1 MKSIFFFIYEFLL
14 MPFVVVA
21 IPLAALFHP
30 KVKEGLRLRKLDK
43 KSNKWLGHCVW
54 IHVSSGEWE
63 YARPLAR
70 LLKSRGDR
78 ILVTHFSPSV
88 RRALEN
94 SKEVDAVY
102 ALPMDTRFLVKDFFE
117 RFKPRVL
124 MLARTD
130 LWPVLLNETKK
141 RKIPIVLFS
150 ATLSNEVLEGRSKLA
165 TILQKIKF
173 SFVDRLYCVSKEDQ
187 SNLDLLL
194 GAGRSKAIGDTRFDQ
209 AIFRLQNAKTLK
221 NFTDPKFKY
230 FVAGSTW
237 KPDEEVLVPAIDQ
250 LGDTPLRFVIVP
262 HEPTPAHLQYLKNL
276 LSDHGLQMR
285 LYSDIKDSSW
295 AERGEV
301 CVVDQVGVLAELYL
315 QADYAFVGN
324 SFKTNSIHS
333 VMEPLAAGCLTF
345 VGPFHKNNREAIEF
359 SSISLTSGFH
369 PVEVVENSD
378 DFAEKLLTVLN
389 AHRPFAEEIKKQ
401 VQAKAGASQRLMDEI
416 TPLLL

>member
-1 MKSIFFFIYEFLL
+1 MTIFFLIYEYIVMPIVILLLPIAGFLND
-14 MPFVVVA
+14 
-21 IPLAALFHP
+21 
-30 KVKEGLRLRKLDK
+30 KVREGLRLRKEDK

-70 LLKSRGDR
+70 LLKARGER
-78 ILVTHFSPSV
+78 VLVTHFSPSV
-88 RRALEN
+88 RRSLEN

-102 ALPMDTRFLVKDFFE
+102 ALPMDTSASLKDFFE

-130 LWPVLLNETKK
+130 LWPVLLRETKK
-141 RKIPIVLFS
+141 HKIPIVLFS
-150 ATLSNEVLEGRSKLA
+150 ATLSDEVLEGRGMLA
-165 TILQKIKF
+165 TRLQKLKF
-173 SFVDRLYCVSKEDQ
+173 SFVDRLYCVSPADQ
-187 SNLDLLL
+187 ANLDSLL
-194 GAGRSKAIGDTRFDQ
+194 GSGRAKAIGDTRFDQ

-237 KPDEEVLVPAIDQ
+237 KPDEEILVPVIDEMSD
-250 LGDTPLRFVIVP
+250 LPLRFVIVP
-262 HEPTPAHLQYLKNL
+262 HEPTPAHLQYLKNFL
-276 LSDHGLQMR
+276 NDHGLQMR
-285 LYSDIKDSSW
+285 LYSDIKDSTW

-324 SFKTNSIHS
+324 SFKTNSVHS
-333 VMEPLAAGCLTF
+333 VMEPIAAGCLTF

-359 SSISLTSGFH
+359 SAQTISGGFH
-369 PVEVVENSD
+369 PVEVVQDSISL
-378 DFAEKLLTVLN
+378 AERLEDVLE
-389 AHRPFAEEIKKQ
+389 AGGSMKEEIKKQ
-401 VQAKAGASQRLMDEI
+401 VQTKTGASQRLMDEI
-416 TPLLL
+416 TPLL